1 MQQLLLAQCAVLKS
15 LHFHSIGSA
24 PERIFLKEA
33 EVHVGDSAHFKCI
46 SDSESFPAH
55 KWVFNSYHHVDEKSN
70 SKRTRVHIDS
80 VNLMHNGQY
89 TCIGIEMSKSKRE
102 WNYFIASAYLH
113 VLGKTNASKI
123 NMLS

>member
-24 PERIFLKEA
+24 PERIFLNQA

-46 SDSESFPAH
+46 SDLELFPTH
-55 KWVFNSYHHVDEKSN
+55 KWVFNGYHLIDGKADEKQ
-70 SKRTRVHIDS
+70 TRVHIDS
-80 VNLMHNGQY
+80 VNLKHNGQY
-89 TCIGIEMSKSKRE
+89 TCIGREISKSKRK
-102 WNYFIASAYLH
+102 WNYFIASAYLR
-113 VLGKTNASKI
+113 VLGKINASKI